1 MPDRTETFC
10 WTTPE
15 KELKTMEKA
24 NKLGVK
30 SVGKL
35 IWSMGLPMILSMML
49 QAIYNV
55 VDTVFVINSKAG
67 TYGNAALTAAFPIQ
81 ILMIAVGVG
90 TGVGINALLS
100 RKLGEKDFETVNK
113 IAGNGIF
120 LAAVIYAVFLVFGLF
135 LAEPYMRLTSSD
147 ETVIKM
153 GADYLRICCCLSFGS
168 IGYTVYERFLQAT
181 GKTVHTML
189 AQISGAAANIILDYV
204 FVIVI
209 DGGVKGAAYAT
220 IIGQVLSL
228 AVAALVHYLCN
239 KEINGNPKYIRPR
252 GKLIGAIYKIGVPA
266 AIMQALL
273 AVMMFVVLQIFKL
286 IDNPVTAALMVND
299 FGIYYKIMQ
308 TALFACFGL
317 SNTLI
322 TITSYN
328 FGLQSK
334 KRLKQT
340 AVYGLID
347 SVVLCLAITLILQL
361 CAVPVS
367 NLFGLSL
374 PEVSGDGIAKA
385 DILSACERAIRISTI
400 GYAFMGVSV
409 AVQGV
414 LQGLGNVFKPI
425 VISLLRLIIFL
436 VPFAI
441 IFCLTENAPNNFWFT
456 FPIAEV
462 LTAIVS
468 IFMLKNSL
476 KSAFKE
482 ISEENVLTA
491 ETTL

>member
-1 MPDRTETFC
+1 
-10 WTTPE
+10 
-15 KELKTMEKA
+15 MEKT

-35 IWSMGLPMILSMML
+35 ILSMGLPMILSMML

-100 RKLGEKDFETVNK
+100 RKLGEKDFETAHK

-120 LAAVIYAVFLVFGLF
+120 LSVVIYAVFLVFGLF
-135 LAEPYMRLTSSD
+135 LAEPYMRLTSRD
-147 ETVIKM
+147 ETVIRM
-153 GADYLRICCCLSFGS
+153 GTDYLKICCCLSFGS

-189 AQISGAAANIILDYV
+189 AQITGAAANIILDYV

-220 IIGQVLSL
+220 VIGQVLSL
-228 AVAALVHYLCN
+228 IIAALVHYLSN
-239 KEINGNPKYIRPR
+239 KEIDGNPKYIRPS
-252 GKLIGAIYKIGVPA
+252 GEIIGAIYKIGVPA

-286 IDNPVTAALMVND
+286 ISNTVTAALMTNT

-328 FGLQSK
+328 FGLQNK

-340 AVYGLID
+340 AVYGLTD
-347 SVVLCLAITLILQL
+347 SVLLCLFITVILEL

-367 NLFGLSL
+367 KLFGLSL
-374 PEVSGDGIAKA
+374 PEISGDGIAKA
-385 DILSACERAIRISTI
+385 DILSACEHAIIISTT
-400 GYAFMGVSV
+400 GYAFMGISV
-409 AVQGV
+409 AIQGI

-425 VISLLRLIIFL
+425 IISLLRLVIFI

-441 IFCLTENAPNNFWFT
+441 LFCLKENVVNNFWFT
-456 FPIAEV
+456 FPVAEV
-462 LTAIVS
+462 LTAIIS
-468 IFMLKNSL
+468 LFMLKNSL
-476 KSAFKE
+476 KSAFAG
-482 ISEENVLTA
+482 ISEENALISEEATF
-491 ETTL
+491 